1 MAAAAVGVIVN
12 KPAALKYY
20 TKTEMSGAGS
30 TTITASAQVCDPPA
44 TPFSSTQVLELYA
57 GGVANELLIP
67 SSGRASTSAVQSH
80 IANLKQTGIIRPR
93 PTTGQNGE
101 TDMAAQVANDTALF
115 TKLQEE
121 QCYYEQRYKQAL
133 RTFLTK
139 AATAGAAGGTSAAN
153 AEATAALTTTIT
165 LNKRLNSVL
174 EVINALTL
182 ERVSIVNTN
191 TAAINTA
198 NASINT
204 KLSEVQANYDMLS
217 RDNAIILTQREMV
230 RYTEEK
236 NRYTSN
242 QIAVWAAM
250 NVMAL
255 ATIFYVYRN

>member
-1 MAAAAVGVIVN
+1 
-12 KPAALKYY
+12 
-20 TKTEMSGAGS
+20 MSGAN
-30 TTITASAQVCDPPA
+30 TITTSTQSCDPPA
-44 TPFSSTQVLELYA
+44 TPFSSTQLLEVYA

-67 SSGRASTSAVQSH
+67 SSGRASATAVQAH
-80 IANLKQTGIIRPR
+80 IASLKQSSVVKAR

-101 TDMAAQVANDTALF
+101 TDMAAQVANDTELF
-115 TKLQEE
+115 AKLQEE
-121 QCYYEQRYKQAL
+121 QCFYEQRYKQAL

-174 EVINALTL
+174 EVIHALTM
-182 ERVSIVNTN
+182 ERVSLVNAN

-198 NASINT
+198 NANINA
-204 KLSEVQANYDMLS
+204 KLGEVQSNYDMLA
-217 RDNAIILTQREMV
+217 RDNAIILTRREMV

-255 ATIFYVYRN
+255 ATIFYVYRK

>member
-1 MAAAAVGVIVN
+1 
-12 KPAALKYY
+12 
-20 TKTEMSGAGS
+20 MSSA
-30 TTITASAQVCDPPA
+30 TITASTQSCDPPA
-44 TPFSSTQVLELYA
+44 TPFSGTELLEVYA
-57 GGVANELLIP
+57 GGVASELLIP
-67 SSGRASTSAVQSH
+67 SSGRASASAVQAH
-80 IANLKQTGIIRPR
+80 IAGLKQSGVIKTR

-121 QCYYEQRYKQAL
+121 HCYYEQRYKQAL

-153 AEATAALTTTIT
+153 AEATAALTTAIT

-174 EVINALTL
+174 EVMNALTA
-182 ERVSIVNTN
+182 ERLSTVNAN

-198 NASINT
+198 NASINA
-204 KLSEVQANYDMLS
+204 KLGEVQTNYDMLA